1 MNPRAPQIHAT
12 VKLYKQDKPTR
23 PIVNWKHS
31 SAYNLTKHIN
41 VLLNKMLSSPNVCNV
56 RSSYSLTQ
64 SLANITIDENTR
76 LCSFDIDTSIP
87 TMELK
92 SSIKDIL
99 NNDPHKKEEEEELMH
114 LLSTMLEQ
122 NYIEFNKHFF
132 KQNEGLAMGAPTSA
146 ILAQV
151 FV

>member
-1 MNPRAPQIHAT
+1 
-12 VKLYKQDKPTR
+12 
-23 PIVNWKHS
+23 
-31 SAYNLTKHIN
+31 
-41 VLLNKMLSSPNVCNV
+41 
-56 RSSYSLTQ
+56 
-64 SLANITIDENTR
+64 
-76 LCSFDIDTSIP
+76 
-87 TMELK
+87 MELK